1 MLGDQVICDYLE
13 RGVATDHAAMETV
26 LGDLTSTDPA
36 TSIVKTDVSFERA
49 MKTYFA
55 GSLHEIDNRC
65 KAVVEKWAQT
75 RRAGVPAPA
84 ERALIRRA
92 ILKWFTKAEAT
103 DLLKAIDTSSQLTQT
118 QIDLMKR
125 LANFYFPGSKR
136 DKSDASSLYGE
147 ALRET
152 MDEYDRLRKAFYIK
166 AAVYKQAVAAS
177 NPEDTPAGDRDATGA
192 PTRMIPRI
200 SDQIRALDS
209 SKSRIEL
216 SIRADENSLQDIK
229 DRLATLRANRTA
241 DPRQPGVLDILN
253 EIVRLD
259 KSASELEIKLTND
272 RENATRMTN
281 RLAELKAEQTRL
293 IAQWDRRMKLRQD
306 VVHDPYLIDSVST
319 KRMRA
324 KDGRYFLIE
333 DTLPEREAFAD
344 SLHPIRFSDEYL
356 ESVKRESNKRRRED
370 VFRIGVLPGEML
382 IGIRSPPVFAE
393 DVGLRSGTVARFGAY
408 V

>member
-13 RGVATDHAAMETV
+13 RGVATDHAVMETV

-152 MDEYDRLRKAFYIK
+152 MDEYDRLRKAFYVK

-177 NPEDTPAGDRDATGA
+177 NPEDAPARDRDATGNA
-192 PTRMIPRI
+192 TWMIPRI
-200 SDQIRALDS
+200 SDQIRA
-209 SKSRIEL
+209 
-216 SIRADENSLQDIK
+216 AAAVNNV
-229 DRLATLRANRTA
+229 A
-241 DPRQPGVLDILN
+241 
-253 EIVRLD
+253 
-259 KSASELEIKLTND
+259 LET
-272 RENATRMTN
+272 
-281 RLAELKAEQTRL
+281 ELKAEQTRL
-293 IAQWDRRMKLRQD
+293 IAKWNRMETLRED
-306 VVHDPYLIDSVST
+306 LVHDPYLIDSMSAKK
-319 KRMRA
+319 KRTNR
-324 KDGRYFLIE
+324 GRWVPIE
-333 DTLPEREAFAD
+333 DTLLERRAFAD